1 MACMGLAWP
10 FGVATLKLPE
20 LRERMSAIGLE
31 AIGSSAEHLTAYL
44 PGELE
49 RWGRAVRL
57 SGARED

>member
-10 FGVATLKLPE
+10 FGVATLNLPE

-31 AIGSSAEHLTAYL
+31 VIGSSAEHLTAYL

-57 SGARED
+57 FGARED

>member
-10 FGVATLKLPE
+10 FGVATLNLPE

-31 AIGSSAEHLTAYL
+31 VIGSSAEHLTAYL

-57 SGARED
+57 FGASED